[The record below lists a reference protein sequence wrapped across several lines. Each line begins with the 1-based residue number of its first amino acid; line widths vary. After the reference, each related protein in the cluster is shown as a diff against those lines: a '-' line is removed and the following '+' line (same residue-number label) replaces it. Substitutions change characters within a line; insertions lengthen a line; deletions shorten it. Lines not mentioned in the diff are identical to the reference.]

1 MLECRAARSYVK
13 FYAKKLCLR
22 FSIMLT
28 EHDDLLR
35 RCPMLG
41 NEVPFSYCRQ
51 PGQEIPCRKIFD
63 CWWEAI
69 DIRKFVEEN
78 YSEEVRNV
86 MNQPP
91 KPKTLSILELVV
103 QARRRNSE
111 R

>member
-1 MLECRAARSYVK
+1 MFGR
-13 FYAKKLCLR
+13 YAKKLRLP

-28 EHDDLLR
+28 EHDDLSR

-41 NEVPFSYCRQ
+41 HEVPFSYCRQ
-51 PGQEIPCRKIFD
+51 PGQENPCGRIFD

-69 DIRKFVEEN
+69 DIRTFVADN
-78 YSEEVRNV
+78 YSGDVQNA
-86 MNQPP
+86 MIQPP
-91 KPKTLSILELVV
+91 KPKTLSILELIE